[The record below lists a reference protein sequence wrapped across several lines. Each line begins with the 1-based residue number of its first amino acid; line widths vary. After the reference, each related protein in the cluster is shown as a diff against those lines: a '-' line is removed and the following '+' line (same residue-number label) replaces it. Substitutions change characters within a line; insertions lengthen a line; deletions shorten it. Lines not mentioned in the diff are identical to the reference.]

1 MPPARRDLVLALALT
16 AALLTGVLVA
26 APDPVSA
33 VAALAPLALVA
44 SRRYP
49 VVVIVVLSAAFVAD
63 TIAGGVLV
71 AELQIPLAVMV
82 FACLSLG
89 LHAGSVARAAA
100 GTAVAVGA
108 GTLANQ
114 IAPGVEYP
122 PLDDLV
128 FFALVLGAPA
138 VVGQL
143 LRRRADLIAEL
154 DARAGALRAAREDA
168 AAAATAEERAR
179 LAIGVHDALAHRVG
193 EITLQA
199 AGAQRVA
206 GEEPGR
212 ALAALARIEAAA
224 RGALDDIRGVIGV
237 LRAGDE
243 LAHGPAHVPEAVPA
257 PWEGDPHP
265 RAAVAHSPGRPV
277 AGLRAV
283 AERRGDVALAAAV
296 FLALAI
302 EVLSSSRQQGPA
314 LANVL
319 GCAAIA
325 APLVLRRSRP
335 LLSAA
340 GVLAAA
346 SVQSLLLTP
355 VELLVTPIA
364 LLIIPTYSVAA
375 HLPLRPALAG
385 LALCVLLTIPIGPAP
400 PSVLIAALA
409 FAAGRAVR
417 DRAQRA
423 AELREVNTELERT
436 RDAHAARA
444 RAEERLRIS
453 RELHDAVAHRMT
465 VIVLQAGAAQRVW
478 GDDPAASRVAVEA
491 LTGVARETLSDL
503 RATLRGAAPA
513 RVDQLEEL
521 VARMR
526 PLGLD
531 VSVTR
536 DVDAVPADLDHPVYA
551 VVQEALTNAARHAA
565 PTTVA
570 IAIRRDVDELLVT
583 VTDAGP
589 RPGAAP
595 TVAPVQ
601 GTGTGL
607 RGMAERIEAAGGTLR
622 YGGEAHGFRVEARL
636 PLEPALAV

>member
-1 MPPARRDLVLALALT
+1 MPPARRDLALAFALT
-16 AALLTGVLVA
+16 AALLTEVLVV

-33 VAALAPLALVA
+33 VAALATLALAARRRHPVA
-44 SRRYP
+44 
-49 VVVIVVLSAAFVAD
+49 VVAALGAALVAD
-63 TIAGGVLV
+63 TIAGGTLV
-71 AELQIPLAVMV
+71 ADVALPLAVMV

-89 LHAGSVARAAA
+89 LHAGTAAHAAA
-100 GTAVAVGA
+100 GTAIAVGA
-108 GTLANQ
+108 STLANQ
-114 IAPGVEYP
+114 LAPGVDYP

-128 FFALVLGAPA
+128 FFALILGAPT

-143 LRRRADLIAEL
+143 LRRRAGLIAEL
-154 DARAGALRAAREDA
+154 DARAGALRIAREDA
-168 AAAATAEERAR
+168 AAAAIAEERAR

-199 AGAQRVA
+199 AGAQRLA

-212 ALAALARIEAAA
+212 ALSALARIDAAA
-224 RGALDDIRGVIGV
+224 RGALDDIRSEIGV

-243 LAHGPAHVPEAVPA
+243 LGRGAAHVPEAVPA
-257 PWEGDPHP
+257 PWEADPQP
-265 RAAVAHSPGRPV
+265 RPAAGPGRPLGGMRS
-277 AGLRAV
+277 A
-283 AERRGDVALAAAV
+283 AERHGDVVLAAAV

-302 EVLSSSRQQGPA
+302 EVLASSRQQGPA
-314 LANVL
+314 AANVL

-325 APLVLRRSRP
+325 APLVVRRSRP

-364 LLIIPTYSVAA
+364 LLIVPTYSVAA

-385 LALCVLLTIPIGPAP
+385 LALCVLLTIPLGPAP
-400 PSVLIAALA
+400 PTVLIAALA
-409 FAAGRAVR
+409 FAAGRAAR
-417 DRAQRA
+417 DRSRRA
-423 AELREVNTELERT
+423 DELHEVNAELERT

-444 RAEERLRIS
+444 RAEERLRIA

-478 GDDPAASRVAVEA
+478 GHDPAAARVAVEA
-491 LTGVARETLSDL
+491 LTDVARETLSDL

-513 RVDQLEEL
+513 RFDQLDEL
-521 VARMR
+521 VARVR

-536 DVDAVPADLDHPVYA
+536 DVDAIPADLDHPVYA

-565 PTTVA
+565 PTTVDV
-570 IAIRRDVDELLVT
+570 AIRRDGDDLLVT

-589 RPGAAP
+589 SAGTAP
-595 TVAPVQ
+595 AVAPVE

-607 RGMAERIEAAGGTLR
+607 RGLVERIEAAGGTLR
-622 YGGEAHGFRVEARL
+622 YGGDGRGFRVEARL
-636 PLEPALAV
+636 PLEPVLAA

>member
-1 MPPARRDLVLALALT
+1 MLALALT
-16 AALLTGVLVA
+16 AALLTEVLVG

-44 SRRYP
+44 RRRYP
-49 VVVIVVLSAAFVAD
+49 VAVVAALSAAFVAD
-63 TIAGGVLV
+63 AIAGGTLV
-71 AELQIPLAVMV
+71 AELQLPLAVMV

-89 LHAGSVARAAA
+89 LHAGSPARAAA
-100 GTAVAVGA
+100 GTAIAVGA

-114 IAPGVEYP
+114 LAPGVDYP

-128 FFALVLGAPA
+128 FFALILGAPA
-138 VVGQL
+138 IVGQL
-143 LRRRADLIAEL
+143 LRRRAELIAEL

-168 AAAATAEERAR
+168 AAAAIAEERAR
-179 LAIGVHDALAHRVG
+179 LAIGVHDALAQRVG

-206 GEEPGR
+206 GAEPDR
-212 ALAALARIEAAA
+212 ALAALACIEAAA

-243 LAHGPAHVPEAVPA
+243 LARGPAHVPEAVPA
-257 PWEGDPHP
+257 PWEGGPRP
-265 RAAVAHSPGRPV
+265 RASGESRPSGLRAAV
-277 AGLRAV
+277 
-283 AERRGDVALAAAV
+283 ERHGDAALSAAV

-302 EVLSSSRQQGPA
+302 DVLISSRQQGPA
-314 LANVL
+314 VANVL

-340 GVLAAA
+340 GVFAAA

-355 VELLVTPIA
+355 VEYLVTPIA

-375 HLPLRPALAG
+375 HLSLRPALAG

-417 DRAQRA
+417 DRARRA
-423 AELREVNTELERT
+423 AELSGINAELERA

-444 RAEERLRIS
+444 RAEERLRIA

-465 VIVLQAGAAQRVW
+465 VIVLQSGAAQRVW
-478 GDDPAASRVAVEA
+478 GHDPVAARVAVEA
-491 LTGVARETLSDL
+491 LTDVARETLSDL

-513 RVDQLEEL
+513 RVDQLDEL
-521 VARMR
+521 VARVR
-526 PLGLD
+526 ALGLD

-565 PTTVA
+565 PTTVDV
-570 IAIRRDVDELLVT
+570 AIRRDGDELLVI
-583 VTDAGP
+583 VVDAGP
-589 RPGAAP
+589 DPGAVPAA
-595 TVAPVQ
+595 APVQ

-607 RGMAERIEAAGGTLR
+607 RGMAERVEAAGGTLR
-622 YGGEAHGFRVEARL
+622 YGAEERGFRVEARL
-636 PLEPALAV
+636 PLEPALVV

>member
-1 MPPARRDLVLALALT
+1 MPPARRDLVLAFAFT
-16 AALLTGVLVA
+16 AALLAEVLVVA
-26 APDPVSA
+26 ADAVSA
-33 VAALAPLALVA
+33 VAALAALALVV
-44 SRRYP
+44 RRRHP
-49 VVVIVVLSAAFVAD
+49 VAVVGALSAALVAD
-63 TIAGGVLV
+63 TVAGGTLV
-71 AELQIPLAVMV
+71 AELELQLAVMV

-89 LHAGSVARAAA
+89 LHARSAARAAA
-100 GTAVAVGA
+100 GTAIAVAA

-128 FFALVLGAPA
+128 FFALILGAPA
-138 VVGQL
+138 IVGQL
-143 LRRRADLIAEL
+143 LRRRAELIAQL

-168 AAAATAEERAR
+168 AAAAIAEERAR

-206 GEEPGR
+206 NEDPDR
-212 ALAALARIEAAA
+212 ALAALARIETAA
-224 RGALDDIRGVIGV
+224 RGALDDIRAVIGV

-243 LAHGPAHVPEAVPA
+243 LARGAPRVPAAVPA
-257 PWEGDPHP
+257 PWQHRWAATAHGPG
-265 RAAVAHSPGRPV
+265 RQIVGLRVAAVRH
-277 AGLRAV
+277 
-283 AERRGDVALAAAV
+283 GDVALAVAV

-302 EVLSSSRQQGPA
+302 EVLVSSRREGPWA
-314 LANVL
+314 ANVL

-325 APLVLRRSRP
+325 APLVLRRRRP

-340 GVLAAA
+340 GVFAAA

-355 VELLVTPIA
+355 IELLVTPIA
-364 LLIIPTYSVAA
+364 LLIVPAYAVAA

-385 LALCVLLTIPIGPAP
+385 LALCVLATIPLGPTP

-409 FAAGRAVR
+409 FAAGRAAR
-417 DRAQRA
+417 DRTRRA
-423 AELREVNTELERT
+423 AELREINAELERT

-478 GDDPAASRVAVEA
+478 GPDPAAARVAVEA
-491 LTGVARETLSDL
+491 LTDVARETLSDL
-503 RATLRGAAPA
+503 RATLRGAGPA
-513 RVDQLEEL
+513 RADQLDEL
-521 VARMR
+521 VARVR

-531 VSVTR
+531 VWFTR

-565 PTTVA
+565 PTSVDVV
-570 IAIRRDVDELLVT
+570 IRRDGDELLVT
-583 VTDAGP
+583 VTDAGRGP
-589 RPGAAP
+589 GPHRRSRP
-595 TVAPVQ
+595 
-601 GTGTGL
+601 
-607 RGMAERIEAAGGTLR
+607 
-622 YGGEAHGFRVEARL
+622 
-636 PLEPALAV
+636 